1 MEPHSEVTSAILE
14 VTRTRISEVLMVA
27 MPMGGPGG
35 GAGGARAGNSQKDK
49 EWLQDHPVSLR
60 RIAHL
65 FRPHLRT
72 VIFVMLLIVAS
83 SLIGLAQPFI
93 IRELIDVAIPE
104 QNVKLLLALAGGLV
118 LIALVTAVLGVVQ
131 TWRATLMGQKV
142 MHRLRTSLFT
152 HLQKQSLGFFTNA
165 RSGEVQSRLTNDV
178 GQMQSVITNS
188 ATSIASNLTTVVATA
203 CAMVAISWQL
213 SLISLV
219 VLPPA
224 IILAKQTAKLRR
236 KITGA
241 RQREMSTLTSIIEER
256 LSISGVRLAKVMGT
270 GTLDA
275 EQFTDSSSKLI
286 DLEMRSALAGRWRM
300 AAMSII
306 FSGVPAILYIVAGL
320 PVTGDGM
327 SIGTLVAF
335 TGLQA
340 GIFRPVMGLM
350 SISIQWVSALALFS
364 RVFEFLDA
372 DQALPV
378 PSQPRRL
385 VHDAVRGELEF
396 KDVDFRYPGARADTL
411 QGINLKLE
419 AGSMTAVVGATGS
432 GKSTLG
438 SLVPR
443 LLDPSSG
450 TVSLDGVQ
458 LTQVQPQDIA
468 EVVSVVAQESYLLHA
483 SVRENLLWA
492 APNAD
497 EQQLW
502 NALEAAQIAELIR
515 SLPDGID
522 TQVGQRGHRFSG
534 GEQQRLAIARTMLR
548 QPKVLV
554 LDEATSALDTVTEAL
569 VQQALDELALGR
581 TTLLIAHRLST
592 VLRADK
598 IVVLDEGRI
607 IESGTF
613 DELVKLDGK
622 FARLVNKSELAQ
634 QRS

>member
-1 MEPHSEVTSAILE
+1 
-14 VTRTRISEVLMVA
+14 MVG
-27 MPMGGPGG
+27 MPMGGLGG
-35 GAGGARAGNSQKDK
+35 GAGGTRPGNSQKDK

-60 RIAHL
+60 RIAEL

-118 LIALVTAVLGVVQ
+118 LIALVNAVLGVVQ

-142 MHRLRTSLFT
+142 MHRLRTGLFT
-152 HLQKQSLGFFTNA
+152 HLQKQSLGFFANA

-306 FSGVPAILYIVAGL
+306 FAGVPAILYIVAGL

-378 PSQPRRL
+378 PNQPRRL
-385 VHDAVRGELEF
+385 AHDAVRGEVEF
-396 KDVDFRYPGARADTL
+396 KNVDFRYPGARANTL
-411 QGINLKLE
+411 RGINLKLE
-419 AGSMTAVVGATGS
+419 PGTMTAVVGATGS

-450 TVSLDGVQ
+450 TVSLDGVE
-458 LTQVQPQDIA
+458 LRQVQPQDIA
-468 EVVSVVAQESYLLHA
+468 DVVSVVAQESYLLHA

-515 SLPDGID
+515 SLPEGID

-598 IVVLDEGRI
+598 IVVFDEGQI

-613 DELVKLDGK
+613 EELVKLDGK
-622 FARLVNKSELAQ
+622 FARLVNNSELAQ

>member
-1 MEPHSEVTSAILE
+1 MIP
-14 VTRTRISEVLMVA
+14 MG
-27 MPMGGPGG
+27 MGGPVGG
-35 GAGGARAGNSQKDK
+35 RPGNSKQDK
-49 EWLQDHPVSLR
+49 EWLAEHPVSLR
-60 RIAHL
+60 RIAGL
-65 FRPHLRT
+65 FRPHLKT
-72 VIFVMLLIVAS
+72 VILVMLLIVAS

-118 LIALVTAVLGVVQ
+118 LIALVNAVLGVIQ

-142 MHRLRTSLFT
+142 MHGLRTGLFA
-152 HLQKQSLGFFTNA
+152 HLQKQSLAFFTNS

-236 KITGA
+236 KITGK

-275 EQFTDSSSKLI
+275 EQFTESSSKLI
-286 DLEMRSALAGRWRM
+286 DLEMQSALAGRWRM

-306 FSGVPAILYIVAGL
+306 FAAVPAVLYIVAGL
-320 PVTGDGM
+320 PVTGEGM

-340 GIFRPVMGLM
+340 GIFRPVLGLM
-350 SISIQWVSALALFS
+350 SISIQWVSAMALFS
-364 RVFEFLDA
+364 RVFEYLDA

-378 PSQPRRL
+378 PRNPRQL
-385 VHDAVRGELEF
+385 MAGEIRGELEL
-396 KDVDFRYPGARADTL
+396 KDVSFRYPGARTNTL
-411 QGINLKLE
+411 HDINLKLA
-419 AGSMTAVVGATGS
+419 AGTMTAIVGATGS
-432 GKSTLG
+432 GKSTMG
-438 SLVPR
+438 SLLPR

-450 TVSLDGVQ
+450 SVTLDGVD
-458 LTQVQPQDIA
+458 LREVQPQDIA

-492 APNAD
+492 APHAS
-497 EQQLW
+497 EEQLW
-502 NALEAAQIAELIR
+502 EALEAAQIAELIR
-515 SLPDGID
+515 GLPEGLD
-522 TQVGQRGHRFSG
+522 TRVGQRGHRFSG

-548 QPKVLV
+548 RPKVLV

-569 VQQALDELALGR
+569 VQQALDQLASGR

-592 VLRADK
+592 VLRADR

-613 DELVKLDGK
+613 EQLVKIDGK
-622 FARLVNKSELAQ
+622 FARLVRNSEFAQ
-634 QRS
+634 QVS

>member
-1 MEPHSEVTSAILE
+1 
-14 VTRTRISEVLMVA
+14 MVG
-27 MPMGGPGG
+27 MPMGGLGG
-35 GAGGARAGNSQKDK
+35 GAGGTRPGNSQKDK

-60 RIAHL
+60 RIAEL

-118 LIALVTAVLGVVQ
+118 LIALVNAVLGVVQ

-142 MHRLRTSLFT
+142 MHRLRTGLFT

-306 FSGVPAILYIVAGL
+306 FAGVPAILYIVAGL

-327 SIGTLVAF
+327 TIGTLVAF

-378 PSQPRRL
+378 PNQPRRL
-385 VHDAVRGELEF
+385 AHDAVRGDVEF
-396 KDVDFRYPGARADTL
+396 KNVDFRYPGARANTL
-411 QGINLKLE
+411 RGINLKLE
-419 AGSMTAVVGATGS
+419 PGTMTAVVGATGS

-450 TVSLDGVQ
+450 TVSLDGVE
-458 LTQVQPQDIA
+458 LRQVQPQDIA
-468 EVVSVVAQESYLLHA
+468 DVVSVVAQESYLLHA

-515 SLPDGID
+515 SLPEGID

-598 IVVLDEGRI
+598 IVVLDEGQI

-613 DELVKLDGK
+613 EELVKLDGK
-622 FARLVNKSELAQ
+622 FARLVNNSELAQ

>member
-1 MEPHSEVTSAILE
+1 MIPMA
-14 VTRTRISEVLMVA
+14 
-27 MPMGGPGG
+27 MGGPGG
-35 GAGGARAGNSQKDK
+35 GGRPGDAKQDK
-49 EWLQDHPVSLR
+49 EWLAEHPVSLHR
-60 RIAHL
+60 VAGL

-72 VIFVMLLIVAS
+72 VIVVILLIVAS

-93 IRELIDVAIPE
+93 VRELIDVAIPE
-104 QNVKLLLALAGGLV
+104 QDVKLLLALAGGLV
-118 LIALVTAVLGVVQ
+118 LIALINAVLGVIQ
-131 TWRATLMGQKV
+131 TWRATLMGQEV
-142 MHRLRTSLFT
+142 MHGLRTGLFT
-152 HLQKQSLGFFTNA
+152 HLQKQSLAFFTNA

-178 GQMQSVITNS
+178 GQMQSVITSS

-203 CAMVAISWQL
+203 CAMVAISWKL

-224 IILAKQTAKLRR
+224 IILARQTAKLRR

-306 FSGVPAILYIVAGL
+306 FAAVPAVLYIVAGL
-320 PVTGDGM
+320 PVTGEGM

-340 GIFRPVMGLM
+340 GIFRPVLGLM
-350 SISIQWVSALALFS
+350 SISIQWVSAMALFS
-364 RVFEFLDA
+364 RVFEYLDA

-378 PSQPRRL
+378 PKNPRQL
-385 VHDAVRGELEF
+385 VASEVRGELEL
-396 KDVDFRYPGARADTL
+396 KDVSFRYPGARTVTL
-411 QGINLKLE
+411 RDLNLKLA
-419 AGSMTAVVGATGS
+419 AGTMTAVVGATGS

-438 SLVPR
+438 SLLPR

-450 TVSLDGVQ
+450 NVTLDGVD
-458 LTQVQPQDIA
+458 LREVKPQEIA
-468 EVVSVVAQESYLLHA
+468 AVVSMVAQESYLLHT

-492 APNAD
+492 APHAS
-497 EQQLW
+497 EGELW
-502 NALEAAQIAELIR
+502 EALEAAQIAELIR
-515 SLPDGID
+515 GLPEGLD
-522 TQVGQRGHRFSG
+522 TRVGQRGHRFSG

-548 QPKVLV
+548 RPKVLV

-569 VQQALDELALGR
+569 VQQALDQLAVGR

-592 VLRADK
+592 VMRADQ
-598 IVVLDEGRI
+598 IVVLDEGQI
-607 IESGTF
+607 IEAGSF
-613 DELVKLDGK
+613 AQLVELDGK
-622 FARLVNKSELAQ
+622 FARLVSNSEFAQ
-634 QRS
+634 QSG

>member
-1 MEPHSEVTSAILE
+1 
-14 VTRTRISEVLMVA
+14 MVG
-27 MPMGGPGG
+27 MPMGGLGG
-35 GAGGARAGNSQKDK
+35 GAGGTRPGNSQKDK

-60 RIAHL
+60 RIAEL

-118 LIALVTAVLGVVQ
+118 LIALVNAVLGVVQ

-142 MHRLRTSLFT
+142 MHRLRTGLFT

-306 FSGVPAILYIVAGL
+306 FAGVPAILYIVAGL

-378 PSQPRRL
+378 PNQPRRL
-385 VHDAVRGELEF
+385 AHDAVRGDVEF
-396 KDVDFRYPGARADTL
+396 KNVDFRYPGARANTL
-411 QGINLKLE
+411 RGINLKLE
-419 AGSMTAVVGATGS
+419 SGTMTAVVGATGS

-450 TVSLDGVQ
+450 TVSLDGVE
-458 LTQVQPQDIA
+458 LRQVQPQDIA
-468 EVVSVVAQESYLLHA
+468 DVVSVVAQESYLLHA

-515 SLPDGID
+515 SLPEGID

-598 IVVLDEGRI
+598 IVVLDEGQI

-613 DELVKLDGK
+613 EELVKLDGK
-622 FARLVNKSELAQ
+622 FARLVNNSELAQ

>member
-1 MEPHSEVTSAILE
+1 
-14 VTRTRISEVLMVA
+14 MVG
-27 MPMGGPGG
+27 MPMGGLGG
-35 GAGGARAGNSQKDK
+35 GAGGTRPGNSQKDK

-60 RIAHL
+60 RIAEL

-118 LIALVTAVLGVVQ
+118 LIALVNAVLGVVQ

-142 MHRLRTSLFT
+142 MHRLRTGLFT

-306 FSGVPAILYIVAGL
+306 FAGVPAILYIVAGL

-378 PSQPRRL
+378 PNQPRRL
-385 VHDAVRGELEF
+385 AHDAVRGDVEF
-396 KDVDFRYPGARADTL
+396 KNVDFRYPGARANTL
-411 QGINLKLE
+411 RGINLKLE
-419 AGSMTAVVGATGS
+419 PGTMTAVVGATGS

-450 TVSLDGVQ
+450 TVSLDGVE
-458 LTQVQPQDIA
+458 LRQVHPQDIA
-468 EVVSVVAQESYLLHA
+468 DVVSVVAQESYLLHA

-515 SLPDGID
+515 SLPEGID

-598 IVVLDEGRI
+598 IVVLDEGQI

-613 DELVKLDGK
+613 EELVKLDGK
-622 FARLVNKSELAQ
+622 FARLVNNSELAQ

>member
-1 MEPHSEVTSAILE
+1 MIPMA
-14 VTRTRISEVLMVA
+14 
-27 MPMGGPGG
+27 MGGPGG
-35 GAGGARAGNSQKDK
+35 GGRPGDAKQDK
-49 EWLQDHPVSLR
+49 EWLAEHPVSLHR
-60 RIAHL
+60 VAGL

-72 VIFVMLLIVAS
+72 VIVVILLIVAS

-93 IRELIDVAIPE
+93 VRELIDVAIPE
-104 QNVKLLLALAGGLV
+104 QDVKLLLALAGGLV
-118 LIALVTAVLGVVQ
+118 LIALINAVLGVIQ

-142 MHRLRTSLFT
+142 MHGLRTGLFA
-152 HLQKQSLGFFTNA
+152 HLQKQSLAFFTNA

-203 CAMVAISWQL
+203 CAMVAISWKL

-224 IILAKQTAKLRR
+224 IILARQTAKLRR

-306 FSGVPAILYIVAGL
+306 FAAVPAVLYIVAGL
-320 PVTGDGM
+320 PVTGEGM

-340 GIFRPVMGLM
+340 GIFRPVLGLM
-350 SISIQWVSALALFS
+350 SISIQWVSAMALFS
-364 RVFEFLDA
+364 RVFEYLDA

-378 PSQPRRL
+378 PKNPRQL
-385 VHDAVRGELEF
+385 VASEVRGELEL
-396 KDVDFRYPGARADTL
+396 KDVSFRYPGARTDTL
-411 QGINLKLE
+411 RDLNLKLA
-419 AGSMTAVVGATGS
+419 AGTMTAVVGATGS

-438 SLVPR
+438 SLLPR

-450 TVSLDGVQ
+450 NVTLDGVD
-458 LTQVQPQDIA
+458 LREVKPQEIA
-468 EVVSVVAQESYLLHA
+468 AVVSMVAQESYLLHT

-492 APNAD
+492 APHAS
-497 EQQLW
+497 EGELW
-502 NALEAAQIAELIR
+502 EALEAAQIAELIR
-515 SLPDGID
+515 GLPEGLD
-522 TQVGQRGHRFSG
+522 TRVGQRGHRFSG

-548 QPKVLV
+548 RPKVLV

-569 VQQALDELALGR
+569 VQQALDQLAVGR

-592 VLRADK
+592 VMRADQ
-598 IVVLDEGRI
+598 IVVLDEGQI
-607 IESGTF
+607 IEAGSF
-613 DELVKLDGK
+613 AQLVELDGK
-622 FARLVNKSELAQ
+622 FARLVSNSEFAQ
-634 QRS
+634 QSG

>member
-1 MEPHSEVTSAILE
+1 
-14 VTRTRISEVLMVA
+14 MVG
-27 MPMGGPGG
+27 MPMGGLGG
-35 GAGGARAGNSQKDK
+35 GAGGTRPGEFPKDK

-60 RIAHL
+60 RIAEL

-118 LIALVTAVLGVVQ
+118 LIALVNAVLGVVQ

-142 MHRLRTSLFT
+142 MHRLRTGLFT

-306 FSGVPAILYIVAGL
+306 FAGVPAILYIVAGL

-378 PSQPRRL
+378 PNQPRRL
-385 VHDAVRGELEF
+385 AHDAVRGDVEF
-396 KDVDFRYPGARADTL
+396 KNVDFRYPGARANTL
-411 QGINLKLE
+411 RGINLKLE
-419 AGSMTAVVGATGS
+419 PGTMTAVVGATGS

-450 TVSLDGVQ
+450 TVSLDGVE
-458 LTQVQPQDIA
+458 LRQVQPQDIA
-468 EVVSVVAQESYLLHA
+468 DVVSVVAQESYLLHA

-515 SLPDGID
+515 SLPEGID

-598 IVVLDEGRI
+598 IVVLDEGQI

-613 DELVKLDGK
+613 EELVKLDGK
-622 FARLVNKSELAQ
+622 FARLVNNSELAQ

>member
-1 MEPHSEVTSAILE
+1 
-14 VTRTRISEVLMVA
+14 MVA

-35 GAGGARAGNSQKDK
+35 GAGGARPGNSQKDK
-49 EWLQDHPVSLR
+49 EWLQEHPVSLR
-60 RIAHL
+60 RIAEL
-65 FRPHLRT
+65 FRPHLHT

-104 QNVKLLLALAGGLV
+104 QNVKLLLALAGGLM
-118 LIALVTAVLGVVQ
+118 LIALVNAVLGVVQ

-142 MHRLRTSLFT
+142 MHRLRTGLFT

-385 VHDAVRGELEF
+385 AHDAVRGELEF

-411 QGINLKLE
+411 RGISLKLE
-419 AGSMTAVVGATGS
+419 AGTMTAVVGATGS

-458 LTQVQPQDIA
+458 LREVHPQDIA
-468 EVVSVVAQESYLLHA
+468 DVVSVVAQESYLLHA

-502 NALEAAQIAELIR
+502 SALEAAQIAELIR
-515 SLPDGID
+515 SLPEGMD
-522 TQVGQRGHRFSG
+522 TRVGQRGHRFSG

-598 IVVLDEGRI
+598 IVVLDDGQI

-613 DELVKLDGK
+613 EELVKQDGK
-622 FARLVNKSELAQ
+622 FARLVNNSEFAHL
-634 QRS
+634 RS

>member
-1 MEPHSEVTSAILE
+1 M
-14 VTRTRISEVLMVA
+14 LMVG
-27 MPMGGPGG
+27 MPMGGLGG
-35 GAGGARAGNSQKDK
+35 GAGGTRPGNSQKDK

-60 RIAHL
+60 RIAEL

-118 LIALVTAVLGVVQ
+118 LIALVNAVLGVVQ

-142 MHRLRTSLFT
+142 MHRLRTGLFT

-306 FSGVPAILYIVAGL
+306 FAGVPAILYIVAGL

-378 PSQPRRL
+378 PNQPRRL
-385 VHDAVRGELEF
+385 AHDAVRGEVEF
-396 KDVDFRYPGARADTL
+396 KNVDFRYPGARANTL
-411 QGINLKLE
+411 RGINLKLE
-419 AGSMTAVVGATGS
+419 PGTMTAVVGATGS

-450 TVSLDGVQ
+450 TVSLDGVE
-458 LTQVQPQDIA
+458 LRQVQPQDIA
-468 EVVSVVAQESYLLHA
+468 DVVSVVAQESYLLHA

-515 SLPDGID
+515 SLPEGID

-598 IVVLDEGRI
+598 IVVLDEGQI

-613 DELVKLDGK
+613 EELVKLDGK
-622 FARLVNKSELAQ
+622 FARLVNNSELAQ

>member
-1 MEPHSEVTSAILE
+1 MT
-14 VTRTRISEVLMVA
+14 M
-27 MPMGGPGG
+27 MPMGGPGSG
-35 GAGGARAGNSQKDK
+35 RGGARQATTRQDK

-60 RIAHL
+60 RIAQL
-65 FRPHLRT
+65 FRPHRGTILL
-72 VIFVMLLIVAS
+72 VMALIVAS

-104 QNVKLLLALAGGLV
+104 QNVHSLLWLAGALV
-118 LIALVTAVLGVVQ
+118 LIALLTAVLGVVQ

-142 MHRLRTSLFT
+142 MHGLRTGLFT
-152 HLQKQSLGFFTNA
+152 HLQKQSLGFFTNS

-188 ATSIASNLTTVVATA
+188 ATAIASNLTTVVATA
-203 CAMVAISWQL
+203 CAMLAISWKL

-270 GTLDA
+270 GSLDA
-275 EQFTDSSSKLI
+275 KQFTESSEKLI

-300 AAMSII
+300 ATMSLI
-306 FSGVPAILYIVAGL
+306 FAAVPAVLYLVAGL
-320 PVTGDGM
+320 PLGGQAM

-350 SISIQWVSALALFS
+350 SISIQWVSAMALFS

-378 PSQPRRL
+378 PDNPQRL
-385 VHDAVRGELEF
+385 VPEEVNAEVELT
-396 KDVDFRYPGARADTL
+396 DVSFRYPGATTDTL
-411 QGINLKLE
+411 QQINLKLE
-419 AGSMTAVVGATGS
+419 PGTMTAVVGATGS

-438 SLVPR
+438 SLLPR

-450 TVSLDGVQ
+450 SVHLAGVN
-458 LTQVQPQDIA
+458 LRDMRPEDVADI
-468 EVVSVVAQESYLLHA
+468 VSVVAQESYLLHA
-483 SVRENLLWA
+483 SVRDNLLWA
-492 APNAD
+492 APHAS
-497 EQQLW
+497 EEQLW
-502 NALEAAQIAELIR
+502 LALEAAQIAQLIR
-515 SLPDGID
+515 GLPQGLD

-548 QPKVLV
+548 SPKVLV

-569 VQQALDELALGR
+569 VQQALDELAVGR

-598 IVVLDEGRI
+598 IVVLDQGRI
-607 IESGTF
+607 VESGNF
-613 DELVKLDGK
+613 EDLVKLDGK
-622 FARLVNKSELAQ
+622 FARLVRKSEFAAQ
-634 QRS
+634 LG

>member
-1 MEPHSEVTSAILE
+1 MKPHSEVTSAILE
-14 VTRTRISEVLMVA
+14 VNRTRISEVLMVA

-49 EWLQDHPVSLR
+49 EWLQEHPVSLR
-60 RIAHL
+60 RIAQL

-118 LIALVTAVLGVVQ
+118 LIALVNAVLGVVQ

-142 MHRLRTSLFT
+142 MHRLRTTLFT

-378 PSQPRRL
+378 PNQPRRL

-411 QGINLKLE
+411 RGINLKLE
-419 AGSMTAVVGATGS
+419 AGTMTAVVGATGS

-458 LTQVQPQDIA
+458 LSHVQPQDIA

-515 SLPDGID
+515 SLPEGID

-598 IVVLDEGRI
+598 IVVLDEGQI

-622 FARLVNKSELAQ
+622 FARLVNNSELAQ

>member
-1 MEPHSEVTSAILE
+1 
-14 VTRTRISEVLMVA
+14 MVG
-27 MPMGGPGG
+27 MPMGGLGG
-35 GAGGARAGNSQKDK
+35 GAGGTRPGNSQKDK

-60 RIAHL
+60 RIAEL

-118 LIALVTAVLGVVQ
+118 LIALVNAVLGVVQ

-142 MHRLRTSLFT
+142 MHRLRTGLFT

-306 FSGVPAILYIVAGL
+306 FAGVPAILYIVAGL

-378 PSQPRRL
+378 PNQPRRL
-385 VHDAVRGELEF
+385 AHDAVRGDVEF
-396 KDVDFRYPGARADTL
+396 KNVDFRYPGARANTL
-411 QGINLKLE
+411 RGINLKLE
-419 AGSMTAVVGATGS
+419 PGTMTAVVGATGS

-450 TVSLDGVQ
+450 TVSLDGVE
-458 LTQVQPQDIA
+458 LRQVQPQDIA
-468 EVVSVVAQESYLLHA
+468 DVVSVVAQESYLLHA

-515 SLPDGID
+515 SLPEGID

-598 IVVLDEGRI
+598 IVVLDEGQI

-613 DELVKLDGK
+613 EELVKLDGK
-622 FARLVNKSELAQ
+622 FARLVNNSELAQ